1 MKLRPEGKHLEYK
14 KAQNSLPKDFW
25 ETYSSFANTE
35 GGRILLG
42 ITDDLEIHGVTNPQ
56 KIQNELFTNLNNT
69 QKVNRNILSDDNI
82 LVQTLDGKTIIEIL
96 VPEASI
102 SQKPI
107 YMNQNPKQ
115 SWIRDFE
122 TDRKATEEELKA
134 MLRNSQ
140 DDLDSDLLEGFDILD
155 LDENSLSEYKILLS
169 QSDSRFQS
177 MSNLDMLI
185 EIGAFKRDRTVTE
198 KLEYKLTIGGLLFF
212 GKYNSITS
220 AHGLQNFHLD
230 YFNYINSAERW
241 RDRVAPG
248 EPGYPNINIFNF
260 YRIVLSKLIATIDSE
275 FELDKSLKRT
285 TYVRDIEVSLR
296 EALANSLIHT
306 DYFSEDSVK
315 IEVYNSYYS
324 FFNPGKMKISVEEFI
339 NGGTPKPRNHT
350 ITNLFRKVG
359 ISERAGSGGPQI
371 FATAQNNK
379 LNFPNIELGQNS
391 TLIQIWKVDI
401 ADAHPDLEEHEK
413 AILKLLTK
421 EMLPQSSREIK
432 DKLGLSKHY
441 FDKAIKNLV
450 SANFVEQTGQGK
462 ATKYTLKTGTREY
475 LASLQ
480 QMFNLLQSYHTL
492 K

>member
-1 MKLRPEGKHLEYK
+1 MELLPEGKHLEYK
-14 KAQNSLPKDFW
+14 AAKKSLPKDFW

-35 GGRILLG
+35 GGCVFLG
-42 ITDDLEIHGVTNPQ
+42 ITDDLEIQGVADPG
-56 KIQNELFTNLNNT
+56 KIQTELFTNLNNI
-69 QKVNRNILSDDNI
+69 QKVNKNIITDKNI
-82 LVQTLDGKTIIEIL
+82 SLREIDGKTIIEITI
-96 VPEASI
+96 PEANI

-122 TDRKATEEELKA
+122 IDRKATEEELKA

-140 DDLDSDLLEGFDILD
+140 DDLDSDLLDGFDIFD

-169 QSDSRFQS
+169 QSDSRFQT
-177 MSNLDMLI
+177 MSDFDMLI
-185 EIGAFKRDRTVTE
+185 EIGALKRDRTITDKVV
-198 KLEYKLTIGGLLFF
+198 YKLTIGGLLFF

-230 YFNYINSAERW
+230 YFNYVNSTQRW

-248 EPGYPNINIFNF
+248 EPGYSNINIFNF
-260 YRIVLSKLIATIDSE
+260 YRTVLNKLIATIDSE
-275 FELDKSLKRT
+275 FELDSSLKRT
-285 TYVRDIEVSLR
+285 TYVRDIEISLR
-296 EALANSLIHT
+296 EALANSLIHA
-306 DYFSEDSVK
+306 DYFSEDSIK
-315 IEVYNSYYS
+315 IEAYNSYYN

-391 TLIQIWKVDI
+391 TSIQIWKVDI
-401 ADAHPDLEEHEK
+401 ADAHPDLEENEK

-421 EMLPQSSREIK
+421 EMLPQTSREIK

-441 FDKAIKNLV
+441 FDKSIKNLV
-450 SANFVEQTGQGK
+450 SNNFIVQTGQGK
-462 ATKYTLKTGTREY
+462 ATKYELKTGTREY

-480 QMFNLLQSYHTL
+480 QIFNLLQSYHISR
-492 K
+492 

>member
-1 MKLRPEGKHLEYK
+1 MKLLPENKHLEYK
-14 KAQNSLPKDFW
+14 AAKRSLPKDFW

-35 GGRILLG
+35 GGRVILG
-42 ITDDLEIHGVTNPQ
+42 ITDDLEVQGVSDPV
-56 KIQNELFTNLNNT
+56 KIQGELFTNLNNI
-69 QKVNRNILSDDNI
+69 QKVNKNLISDKNISI
-82 LVQTLDGKTIIEIL
+82 QEIDGKTIIEIFI
-96 VPEASI
+96 PEASI

-122 TDRKATEEELKA
+122 TDRKATDEELKA

-140 DDLDSDLLEGFDILD
+140 EDLDSDLLDGFDILD

-169 QSDSRFQS
+169 QTDNRFQS
-177 MSNLDMLI
+177 MSNMDMLI
-185 EIGAFKRDRTVTE
+185 EIGAFKRDRSVTG
-198 KLEYKLTIGGLLFF
+198 KIDYKLTIGGLLFF

-230 YFNYINSAERW
+230 YFNYINTTERW

-248 EPGYPNINIFNF
+248 EPGYANINIFSF
-260 YRIVLSKLIATIDSE
+260 YRTVLSKLIATIDSE
-275 FELDKSLKRT
+275 FELDKNLKRT

-296 EALANSLIHT
+296 EALANSLIHA
-306 DYFSEDSVK
+306 DYFSENSVK
-315 IEVYNSYYS
+315 IEAYNSYYN
-324 FFNPGKMKISVEEFI
+324 FYNPGKMKISVEEFI

-391 TLIQIWKVDI
+391 TSIQIWKVDI
-401 ADAHPDLEEHEK
+401 ADAHPDLEEQEK
-413 AILKLLTK
+413 AIIKLLTK
-421 EMLPQSSREIK
+421 EMVPQTSREIK
-432 DKLGLSKHY
+432 DKLNLSKHY
-441 FDKAIKNLV
+441 FDKSIKNLI
-450 SANFVEQTGQGK
+450 SRNFIEQTGQGK
-462 ATKYTLKTGTREY
+462 ATRYSLKTGTREY

-480 QMFNLLQSYHTL
+480 QMFNILQSYHISR
-492 K
+492 